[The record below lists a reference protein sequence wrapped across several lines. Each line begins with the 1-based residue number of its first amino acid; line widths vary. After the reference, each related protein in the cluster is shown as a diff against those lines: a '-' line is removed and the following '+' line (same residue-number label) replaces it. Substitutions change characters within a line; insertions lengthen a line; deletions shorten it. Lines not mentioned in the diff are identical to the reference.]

1 MGGACIPIIW
11 YTRTLNS
18 VFDTLLRHG
27 IRGWNITS
35 NETCFKILNN
45 LIESHHYKRHKKI
58 RMTEFHSP
66 SLSILIIAQSKAS
79 FLVILNYSKMI
90 PRLVESSLPLISFKR
105 DKNVGNFLVRSAL
118 KTNEQPGTFKC
129 ARSRC
134 KTCLFIVH
142 TSKISGPKRSVKIT
156 DRFTCT
162 SANVIYCITC
172 TLCNT
177 LYIGE
182 TGRRLGDRFRE
193 HLRDVEKND
202 KDASKP
208 VARHFNLPNHSKKHM
223 AICGLSLHLGTTE
236 SRKNLEQK
244 FIFQIGTLNPHGI
257 NERFSVRW
265 PI

>member
-1 MGGACIPIIW
+1 M
-11 YTRTLNS
+11 
-18 VFDTLLRHG
+18 
-27 IRGWNITS
+27 
-35 NETCFKILNN
+35 
-45 LIESHHYKRHKKI
+45 KR
-58 RMTEFHSP
+58 S
-66 SLSILIIAQSKAS
+66 
-79 FLVILNYSKMI
+79 VILTD
-90 PRLVESSLPLISFKR
+90 RLGPDILLVLTMKRQVLHRERAHLKVPGCSLVLSALLTKKLPTFLSRLNDPLISLKR

-134 KTCLFIVH
+134 KTCLFIVN

-172 TLCNT
+172 TLCNK

-257 NERFSVRW
+257 NERFSFN
-265 PI
+265 

>member
-1 MGGACIPIIW
+1 MGRAKCKHAWHNPCENDTSSSAPQRHVLRNKA
-11 YTRTLNS
+11 TR
-18 VFDTLLRHG
+18 
-27 IRGWNITS
+27 
-35 NETCFKILNN
+35 NN
-45 LIESHHYKRHKKI
+45 QNHNL
-58 RMTEFHSP
+58 
-66 SLSILIIAQSKAS
+66 
-79 FLVILNYSKMI
+79 LVIPRAPLAPKFKPFKAIEFCLLNT
-90 PRLVESSLPLISFKR
+90 
-105 DKNVGNFLVRSAL
+105 RSIKKL

-134 KTCLFIVH
+134 KTCLFIVN

-172 TLCNT
+172 TLCNK

-202 KDASKP
+202 KEASKP
-208 VARHFNLPNHSKKHM
+208 VARHFYLPNHSKKHM

-236 SRKNLEQK
+236 SRKNVEQK

-257 NERFSVRW
+257 NERFSFN
-265 PI
+265 